1 MIHAVFRD
9 HLLFLALAITVTL
22 AAGVL
27 AYGVAARNVDRR
39 PAVFYGLW
47 ASSTVGPVLLT
58 TWGGSGIATLQCTI
72 NPAYVQA
79 FATTQGQLNVALFV
93 PFGLLAVLATRR
105 ILLSAALGA
114 LFTAAVETA
123 QATLPLVSRLCDTD
137 DLVTN
142 AVGALIGVGIGA
154 AVCRAARHG
163 SPLSSPA
170 VKRSVFG
177 GAVIS
182 LVIAATWVTVIE
194 PVRAVFP
201 MPVPPASPEQ
211 VRALRAEL
219 ERAFGETYS
228 IETASF
234 FNNVDGSSTVSAL
247 LPGGTAEMTW
257 PDREKFT
264 VHFSPTNPGE
274 GEGTYAYR
282 IPGTSRPVR
291 TSGQAQQVAT
301 RFAESYAPWALRDSE
316 AGVRQ
321 ARSTVEDSGWIVE
334 WRRQRNDTLMPMR
347 FGLLIEPSG
356 RIGALLARDVDD
368 PKLPPVA
375 VTENTAWNAFAT
387 HHQVRP
393 AKGERRTA
401 VLLAERQKSAWRVYW
416 RLTAAYDDTLL
427 SATVDAASGIVA
439 ESSASQASEGT
450 LPSMDEMEGF

>member
-27 AYGVAARNVDRR
+27 AYLVAARNVDRQ
-39 PAVFYGLW
+39 PALFYGLW
-47 ASSTVGPVLLT
+47 ASSTVGPLLLT

-79 FATTQGQLNVALFV
+79 FATTQGRLNVALFV

-123 QATLPLVSRLCDTD
+123 QATLPVVSRLCDTD

-142 AVGALIGVGIGA
+142 TAGALMGVGMGA
-154 AVCRAARHG
+154 AVCRATRHG
-163 SPLSSPA
+163 SPLSTRA
-170 VKRSVFG
+170 VKRWMFG

-201 MPVPPASPEQ
+201 MPTPPASPEQ

-219 ERAFGETYS
+219 EKAFGKTYT
-228 IETASF
+228 IDTASF
-234 FNNVDGSSTVSAL
+234 FDNVDGSSTVSAA

-264 VHFSPTNPGE
+264 VHFTPTRL

-301 RFAESYAPWALRDSE
+301 RFAENYAPWALRDSE
-316 AGVRQ
+316 VGVRQ
-321 ARSTVEDSGWIVE
+321 AGSTVEDSGWIVE
-334 WRRQRNDTLMPMR
+334 WRRQRNDILMPMR

-356 RIGALLARDVDD
+356 RIGALIARDVDD
-368 PKLPPVA
+368 PKLPPVT
-375 VTENTAWNAFAT
+375 VTEATAWNGFET
-387 HHQVRP
+387 DHQVRSE
-393 AKGERRTA
+393 KGEHRTA
-401 VLLAERQKSAWRVYW
+401 VLLAERQESAWRVYW
-416 RLTAAYDDTLL
+416 RLTATYNDTLL
-427 SATVDAASGIVA
+427 SATVDAASGVVA

-450 LPSMDEMEGF
+450 LPSMGGIEGF